1 MCSASFAVDDQEW
14 PPRVLWPCSAEKC
27 FSFSSSARL
36 RTHRTAFFMN
46 LLYDTTKK
54 DCCTDVQQS
63 FLMRFSAKTT
73 DYSAAIAPVGQA
85 PSQAPQS
92 MQESAFTTAAPFS
105 MVIAPTGQAPS
116 QAPQPTHASETL
128 CAIINS
134 PFLSRADVI
143 MKKRT
148 LARPRTPPGICIL
161 VCILTKQ
168 AGKGKTN
175 RAATTTK

>member
-1 MCSASFAVDDQEW
+1 
-14 PPRVLWPCSAEKC
+14 
-27 FSFSSSARL
+27 
-36 RTHRTAFFMN
+36 
-46 LLYDTTKK
+46 
-54 DCCTDVQQS
+54 
-63 FLMRFSAKTT
+63 
-73 DYSAAIAPVGQA
+73 
-85 PSQAPQS
+85 

-134 PFLSRADVI
+134 PFYLRADVI

-161 VCILTKQ
+161 VCILTKR

-175 RAATTTK
+175 RKRPAPKGDFLLGCTKAQANLWPNLQEFFGKNHEEQLVLAD

>member
-1 MCSASFAVDDQEW
+1 MAAACALAMCSGKMFLIQQFGASADAPNCVFHRKEQFYFMI
-14 PPRVLWPCSAEKC
+14 SQK
-27 FSFSSSARL
+27 
-36 RTHRTAFFMN
+36 RTAAQCAAVLF
-46 LLYDTTKK
+46 DA
-54 DCCTDVQQS
+54 
-63 FLMRFSAKTT
+63 FSAKTT

-134 PFLSRADVI
+134 PFLSRADV
-143 MKKRT
+143 MYEETYLGTATHAPRNLYPCLHSNKAGRKR
-148 LARPRTPPGICIL
+148 
-161 VCILTKQ
+161 Q
-168 AGKGKTN
+168 D
-175 RAATTTK
+175 

>member
-1 MCSASFAVDDQEW
+1 MQGIFLRNLCMKQKAGRLHSILCSTSFAVDDWKIFLISREG
-14 PPRVLWPCSAEKC
+14 AI
-27 FSFSSSARL
+27 
-36 RTHRTAFFMN
+36 

-63 FLMRFSAKTT
+63 FFDAFSAKTT

-134 PFLSRADVI
+134 PFLSRADV
-143 MKKRT
+143 MYEETYLGTATHAPRNLYPCLHSNKAGRKR
-148 LARPRTPPGICIL
+148 
-161 VCILTKQ
+161 Q
-168 AGKGKTN
+168 D
-175 RAATTTK
+175 

>member
-1 MCSASFAVDDQEW
+1 MEW
-14 PPRVLWPCSAEKC
+14 PPRVLWPCAAEKC
-27 FSFSSSARL
+27 FRFSSSARL
-36 RTHRTAFFMN
+36 RTRRTAFFMN

-128 CAIINS
+128 CAIIELSFIS
-134 PFLSRADVI
+134 PCSVF
-143 MKKRT
+143 MKKSAP
-148 LARPRTPPGICIL
+148 ARLWQTPRKSYP
-161 VCILTKQ
+161 
-168 AGKGKTN
+168 
-175 RAATTTK
+175 